1 MDGRNKMYIYEKL
14 VTIVIIV
21 CALIAV
27 SLSMYMF
34 IMMPVQLYHNA
45 KCIEAGYPKAYV
57 TYDFKA
63 YCINLDGSV
72 TAKVIPI
79 EKLE

>member
-1 MDGRNKMYIYEKL
+1 MDIHEKL
-14 VTIVIIV
+14 VTTVVIV
-21 CALIAV
+21 CAIIVV
-27 SLSMYMF
+27 SLSVYMA
-34 IMMPVQLYHNA
+34 IMLPAQLYHGA

-79 EKLE
+79 EDIK

>member
-1 MDGRNKMYIYEKL
+1 MYIYEEL
-14 VTIVIIV
+14 VTKVVIVFTLFV
-21 CALIAV
+21 V
-27 SLSMYMF
+27 SLSMLFISVHMF
-34 IMMPVQLYHNA
+34 IVMPVQLYHKA

-79 EKLE
+79 EKLK

>member
-1 MDGRNKMYIYEKL
+1 MDIHEKL
-14 VTIVIIV
+14 ATTVVIV
-21 CALIAV
+21 CAIIVV
-27 SLSMYMF
+27 SLSVHMA
-34 IMMPVQLYHNA
+34 IMMPVQLYHKA

-79 EKLE
+79 EDIK

>member
-1 MDGRNKMYIYEKL
+1 MDIYEKL
-14 VTIVIIV
+14 ATIVIIV

-34 IMMPVQLYHNA
+34 IMMPVQLYHGA

-57 TYDFKA
+57 TYDLKA

-79 EKLE
+79 EDIK

>member
-1 MDGRNKMYIYEKL
+1 MDIHEEL
-14 VTIVIIV
+14 VTKVVIV
-21 CALIAV
+21 CAMIAV

-34 IMMPVQLYHNA
+34 IMMPVQLYHTA

-79 EKLE
+79 EDIK